1 MMIQSAAASSSWK
14 SSSMALKTSWIA
26 SSARWRI
33 SNAAPVTLL
42 DLNVK
47 AAAARMVE
55 VEVDRM
61 VVDAA
66 TALTSISVLVQL
78 MIPTMGVVINRV
90 YRIYQLM
97 SVLMVDA
104 TELALKYMIRRK
116 FWIWTLV
123 LVGRQ
128 LVEAKTQISLH
139 YVQLVLQQLT
149 LQHQEETTTTMLG

>member
-1 MMIQSAAASSSWK
+1 M
-14 SSSMALKTSWIA
+14 
-26 SSARWRI
+26 
-33 SNAAPVTLL
+33 TLL

-116 FWIWTLV
+116 F
-123 LVGRQ
+123 
-128 LVEAKTQISLH
+128 
-139 YVQLVLQQLT
+139 
-149 LQHQEETTTTMLG
+149 